1 VCACARSLAVLVV
14 GPRGV
19 GRGKRMGE
27 NAAAAV
33 APSRAAARPLKA
45 GREGELDEPLQMS
58 LVALVSQQKE
68 WHELQFVMRWRDY
81 GQGQNGSGTTRHVP
95 GSAQECT
102 PEDGP

>member
-1 VCACARSLAVLVV
+1 MCACARNPAVLVV
-14 GPRGV
+14 GPRGE

-58 LVALVSQQKE
+58 LVALVSQQTE
-68 WHELQFVMRWRDY
+68 WHEFEFVMRWHDY
-81 GQGQNGSGTTRHVP
+81 GQGQKGSGTTRHVP
-95 GSAQECT
+95 GSAQGCAL
-102 PEDGP
+102 EDGP